1 MNTDVTR
8 WFEWMLEG
16 RTLQPTHSFFI
27 DRALLKID
35 FLSYELNK
43 NLQLNT
49 NTYFM
54 NNPMIDTLYYIEVE
68 YHLGIDK

>member
-1 MNTDVTR
+1 MKTDVTR

-16 RTLQPTHSFFI
+16 RARQPTHSFFI
-27 DRALLKID
+27 DRAPLKID
-35 FLSYELNK
+35 FLSYELNE

-49 NTYFM
+49 NTSFM